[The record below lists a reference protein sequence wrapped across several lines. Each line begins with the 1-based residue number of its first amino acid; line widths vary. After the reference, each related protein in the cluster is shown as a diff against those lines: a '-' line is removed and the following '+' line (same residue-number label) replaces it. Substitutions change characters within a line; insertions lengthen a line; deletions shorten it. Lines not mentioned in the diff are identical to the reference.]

1 VGDAPNLKFLTWLP
15 HIASHRFSP
24 QGETKEHPSLLEAV
38 PSLVG
43 AAKSEDGNTAA
54 YAAMALTN
62 LANGSDKLKQ
72 HLVRC
77 GTGAAVV
84 SLLRGQGKL
93 CVHGLRLLLPICY
106 GPPEANVMT
115 AEVAESVCIIVKS
128 DAGSEH
134 RYDGCLGSGF
144 LRV

>member
-1 VGDAPNLKFLTWLP
+1 
-15 HIASHRFSP
+15 
-24 QGETKEHPSLLEAV
+24 LEAV

-43 AAKSEDGNTAA
+43 VAKSEDGHMAA

-77 GTGAAVV
+77 GTGAAIV

-93 CVHGLRLLLPICY
+93 CMHGLRLLLPICY
-106 GPPEANVMT
+106 GPEEANVMT
-115 AEVAESVCIIVKS
+115 AEMAESVCGIIKS

-134 RYDGCLGSGF
+134 RYGSCLGSGV